1 MDLSFY
7 GASSWY
13 NLLDCTKNALRQVKM
28 EISKYIGY
36 GNSNSNREI
45 HSSKC
50 LHQEIRKTSNN
61 NLNQLQEEQT
71 KFKISRRKKITKIRV
86 EINEMET
93 KKTIENIKTK
103 I

>member
-1 MDLSFY
+1 MDLNFY

-13 NLLDCTKNALRQVKM
+13 NLLDCTKNASRQVKM

-61 NLNQLQEEQT
+61 NLNLHLTELKNKE
-71 KFKISRRKKITKIRV
+71 KIKPSKV
-86 EINEMET
+86 FPLWLNSNET
-93 KKTIENIKTK
+93 DRYS
-103 I
+103 